1 MNRRIRKY
9 CKRYLI
15 GRNKMTNEQIY
26 NDFLKYSSNFK
37 NKSVAKKCNI
47 LMKEAIIDY
56 SICLYCG
63 VHYNNNRCYVGKSF
77 YDDNIDTCCVSCASK
92 AGLDIY

>member
-9 CKRYLI
+9 C
-15 GRNKMTNEQIY
+15 RNNKSNLQIY
-26 NDFLKYSSNFK
+26 NDFLIYTSIFK

-47 LMKEAIIDY
+47 FMKKIIIDY
-56 SICLYCG
+56 SICPYCG

-77 YDDNIDTCCVSCASK
+77 YDDNIDKCCVSCAVK
-92 AGLDIY
+92 AGLDIC